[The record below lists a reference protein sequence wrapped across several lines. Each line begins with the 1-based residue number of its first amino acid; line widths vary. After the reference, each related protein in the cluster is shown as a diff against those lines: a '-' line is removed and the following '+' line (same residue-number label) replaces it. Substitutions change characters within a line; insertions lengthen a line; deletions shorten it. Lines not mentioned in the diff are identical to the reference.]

1 MKKIM
6 MMLAAAMLLTA
17 TTANAQF
24 RKKDNNRVPDRFH
37 MGIRGGVTASTL
49 TGDNTDDI
57 KGLWFPTAGFGL
69 DFQVAPIPIFLGVG
83 LYYQN
88 QGYSYDRVYTTGSSR
103 YGYTTYTETKDVD
116 AHCVQLPL
124 TASYHINVAP
134 NLFIN
139 PFLGPWFSY
148 NCEDLDNDNDWNDD
162 RFDYGV
168 RFGCGMNFGRLTL
181 DLGYD
186 IGLKNWYEGNK
197 DYTIN
202 TGILFMTVGFNWA
215 GSR

>member
-37 MGIRGGVTASTL
+37 MGIRGGLTASTL
-49 TGDNTDDI
+49 TGDIDKVWGSDDAI
-57 KGLWFPTAGFGL
+57 KGLWYPTGGFGL
-69 DFQVAPIPIFLGVG
+69 DFQVAPVPIFLGLG

-88 QGYSYDRVYTTGSSR
+88 QGYSYEYRGK
-103 YGYTTYTETKDVD
+103 TKDVD

-148 NCEDLDNDNDWNDD
+148 NCTDLDEDNKDWNDD

-186 IGLKNWYEGNK
+186 IGLKNWYDGSK
-197 DYTIN
+197 DYSIH
-202 TGILFMTVGFNWA
+202 TGIFFMTVGVNWA

>member
-1 MKKIM
+1 
-6 MMLAAAMLLTA
+6 
-17 TTANAQF
+17 
-24 RKKDNNRVPDRFH
+24 

-57 KGLWFPTAGFGL
+57 KGLWFPTGGFGL

-88 QGYSYDRVYTTGSSR
+88 QGYSYEYKR
-103 YGYTTYTETKDVD
+103 YGYTETKDVD

-148 NCEDLDNDNDWNDD
+148 NCTDIDNDEDWNDD

-186 IGLKNWYEGNK
+186 IGLKNWYDGNK

>member
-17 TTANAQF
+17 TAANAQF

-37 MGIRGGVTASTL
+37 MGIRGGVTGSTL

-57 KGLWFPTAGFGL
+57 KGLWFPTGGFGL

-88 QGYSYDRVYTTGSSR
+88 QGYSYEYKR
-103 YGYTTYTETKDVD
+103 YGYTETKDVD

-148 NCEDLDNDNDWNDD
+148 NCTDIDNDEDWNDD

-186 IGLKNWYEGNK
+186 IGLKNWYDGNR
-197 DYTIN
+197 DYSIH

>member
-37 MGIRGGVTASTL
+37 MGIRGGLTASTL
-49 TGDNTDDI
+49 TGDIDKVWGSDDAI
-57 KGLWFPTAGFGL
+57 KGLWYPTGGFGL
-69 DFQVAPIPIFLGVG
+69 DFQVAPVPIFLGLG

-88 QGYSYDRVYTTGSSR
+88 QGYSYEYRGK
-103 YGYTTYTETKDVD
+103 TKDVD

-148 NCEDLDNDNDWNDD
+148 NCEDVDKDNDWNDD

-186 IGLKNWYEGNK
+186 IGLKNWYDGNK

-202 TGILFMTVGFNWA
+202 TGIFFMTVGFNWA